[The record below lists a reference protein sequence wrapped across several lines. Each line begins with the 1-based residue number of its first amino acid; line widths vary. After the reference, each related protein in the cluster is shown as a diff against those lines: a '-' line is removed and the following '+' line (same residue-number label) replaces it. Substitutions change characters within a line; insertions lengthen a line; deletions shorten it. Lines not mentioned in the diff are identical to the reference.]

1 MSQFAFSDSMAA
13 MPNPST
19 TNYGNMDT
27 TKLLQRLQAAE
38 EMIETYRLG
47 KLQLVNDLE
56 QGFSKVCDFMQE
68 QYNKSP
74 DEEVTARWFKHIIAD
89 LRTSCEKEA
98 AENKEPLVS
107 APVEPMDAEESINIS
122 NFTESDANFLDNMD
136 LGLSGT
142 GHSFSPRG
150 GYSSSIPTTYGN
162 SVAAFPSTCK
172 PAPKTMVRQS
182 KTKPKNFTDARG
194 RERGAT
200 GKSKTKKKRG
210 DKVHSFFCVI
220 CNKSFAGA
228 SGLWYHNKHVH
239 NAITQSR
246 PRNKSSKN
254 ANKGGKGSK
263 ASSGAKKAGGA
274 MTIGANSN
282 AIAGY

>member
-27 TKLLQRLQAAE
+27 TKLLQRLQSAE

-56 QGFSKVCDFMQE
+56 QGFSKVCEFMQE

-98 AENKEPLVS
+98 AENRETFVS

-182 KTKPKNFTDARG
+182 KTKPKTLRTQGEENVVQLVKVKQKRRG
-194 RERGAT
+194 VIKCIHFSVLYVIKVLLVPVGCGTTTNTCTMQLRKVDREISHR
-200 GKSKTKKKRG
+200 RML
-210 DKVHSFFCVI
+210 KVQR
-220 CNKSFAGA
+220 
-228 SGLWYHNKHVH
+228 
-239 NAITQSR
+239 AIKLEVGQ
-246 PRNKSSKN
+246 KN
-254 ANKGGKGSK
+254 LELR
-263 ASSGAKKAGGA
+263 
-274 MTIGANSN
+274 
-282 AIAGY
+282 